1 MYRVYFR
8 NSLGIAGRQDFA
20 ADDDKTALQVAQA
33 LLEACS
39 DVCSSFE
46 LWHGMRL
53 VSPSLPAVE
62 GVAEAI
68 RDRTQAIVR
77 DCEIS
82 ISQSRWAIASSKELL
97 ARLNGSGGGGGGGR
111 EGSNDRA

>member
-20 ADDDKTALQVAQA
+20 AEDDKTALQVAQA
-33 LLEACS
+33 LREACS

-46 LWHGMRL
+46 LWHGMHL
-53 VSPSLPAVE
+53 VSPSLPAAE
-62 GVAEAI
+62 EVAQAI
-68 RDRTQAIVR
+68 RDRTQAIVL

-82 ISQSRWAIASSKELL
+82 IAQSRWAIASSKALL
-97 ARLNGSGGGGGGGR
+97 ARLNGLRGGG
-111 EGSNDRA
+111 EENEEP